1 MWWGMALLA
10 ASLLLPASAN
20 AGHLFTQAGANTP
33 IALNAGQGLQVTQV
47 GFEDNSSG
55 GQNGFVSLN
64 FAGGADATAWSA
76 NDAVQ
81 ITIGQW
87 TATYTFG
94 QVGAG
99 SSGTSFT
106 FQDPTLAAANIVPSA
121 NTTFT
126 VIATAGQFTWTGYR
140 IYVTQGTNIPITY
153 NGTPNGNNVWT
164 PANGNGDTFHGVG
177 AGPINQQQVVNA
189 NQLGG
194 GGLFQPVANSPEK
207 GLGGVLDGL
216 SGATGQM
223 GAVLT
228 LMGAMTEDSQRLAM
242 QLISPNRSQAIGQAA
257 TSTATTALDTVQVR
271 LDALRLG
278 IGADSSFRTSFDGHG
293 NNGNQPAQTG
303 MASGDEAL
311 NKSFWIKAFG
321 GKANQDARG
330 GFAGS
335 DSDVYGM
342 MAGIDRQTESGWLV
356 GAAMA
361 YAKTNVNMSDFR
373 DGDGADIKTYQLT
386 GYVARNFDRWYL
398 QGMMSYAYN
407 DYETNRNTHLTGMAK
422 ADFNGDMYAMR
433 VIAGMPFT
441 LRENVTLTPS
451 VGVEALRIEQSSY
464 TEQGAGVLSLNVGDS
479 DANRVRSLLG
489 LELATQKQLN
499 DGSVLRPSV
508 KANWRHEFKD
518 EGMGTTAS
526 LVGGGGTF
534 ETTGQKVNRDVFGL
548 TGRLNWEK
556 TDRVGIAV
564 ELGAERGAGYYG
576 FNGQVVGTYRF

>member
-1 MWWGMALLA
+1 MGGNVNKVALKLNMWWGMALLA
-10 ASLLLPASAN
+10 AGLLLPASAN
-20 AGHLFTQAGANTP
+20 AGHLFTQAQTNTP
-33 IALNAGQGLQVTQV
+33 INLTSGNGIQITQVTY
-47 GFEDNSSG
+47 EDNCSG
-55 GQNGFVSLN
+55 SCNGDVSVN
-64 FAGGADATAWSA
+64 FNDNGSMDPTIAWSA
-76 NDAVQ
+76 GDAIR
-81 ITIGQW
+81 ITIGSW
-87 TATYTFG
+87 SET
-94 QVGAG
+94 
-99 SSGTSFT
+99 FT
-106 FQDPTLAAANIVPSA
+106 FDANRGDNEYGFFLTSQGLAAAGITPNGQ
-121 NTTFT
+121 TTWT
-126 VIATAGQFTWTGYR
+126 VIATAGQFTFEGYR
-140 IYVTQGTNIPITY
+140 IYTAAGTAGDTY
-153 NGTPNGNNVWT
+153 NGT
-164 PANGNGDTFHGVG
+164 G
-177 AGPINQQQVVNA
+177 AGPINQSQVVNA
-189 NQLGG
+189 SQLGG

-228 LMGAMTEDSQRLAM
+228 IMGAMTEDSQREAM
-242 QLISPNRSQAIGQAA
+242 RLISPNRSQAIGQAA
-257 TSTATTALDTVQVR
+257 TNTATTALDTVQVR
-271 LDALRLG
+271 LDSLRLG

-386 GYVARNFDRWYL
+386 GYVARNFDRWFL

-441 LRENVTLTPS
+441 LRENVTMTPS